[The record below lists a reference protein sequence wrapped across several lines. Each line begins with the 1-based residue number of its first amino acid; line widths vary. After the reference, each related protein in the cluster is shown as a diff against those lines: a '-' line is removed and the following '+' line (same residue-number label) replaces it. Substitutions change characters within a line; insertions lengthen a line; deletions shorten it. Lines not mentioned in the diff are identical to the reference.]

1 MSRQQRDAVNRRWP
15 NFGSIWAVARELL
28 GWEPT
33 SPTRIGDIEAGAYAT
48 KGSMT
53 TREAHMFSRT
63 MKAHSDETRDRSSW
77 YALALLVMAQFVVIL
92 DVAIVNVALPS
103 IKTHL
108 HFSTSNLQYVVT
120 AYAIT
125 FGGVLLL
132 GGRLSDRLGRLRLF
146 MAGVAIFTVASVLNG
161 ISTSSGE
168 LIAFR
173 ALQGIGAALLVP
185 AALSLLVTTFTEA
198 RERDLALGLWAA
210 AAGSGGAVGLLLG
223 GALTSGLSW
232 RWIFFINIP
241 VGVAVVLLSPILL
254 RESRAEAAARTFDF
268 AGAGSITGGLMLLVY
283 GLTRAAQH
291 GWGNGTT
298 VGLLAGAAALIA
310 AFFAIE
316 WRSREPLLPLRLFRL
331 RTLSGSNLAILVGA
345 GGSYG
350 VLLLSTLYFQEV
362 LHYSA
367 IKTGLAFLSWA
378 LAVVVFATIAQNL
391 VQRIGIRPLVTAGS
405 LAVAGGLLL
414 MARVPVHGRY
424 FADVFPAF
432 LLIGIGSA
440 LVFVPGQIGAQ
451 AGVEPRDAG
460 VASGL
465 INTSQQVG
473 GAISVAVAATLATTA
488 TNRYFHQHGGHAL
501 ASAAMVHGYHVAFLV
516 LAIAICVGGVLAG
529 LLIEAKSTTQSV
541 AQQGTLGDAASRPA
555 EAG

>member
-15 NFGSIWAVARELL
+15 NFRSIWAVARELL